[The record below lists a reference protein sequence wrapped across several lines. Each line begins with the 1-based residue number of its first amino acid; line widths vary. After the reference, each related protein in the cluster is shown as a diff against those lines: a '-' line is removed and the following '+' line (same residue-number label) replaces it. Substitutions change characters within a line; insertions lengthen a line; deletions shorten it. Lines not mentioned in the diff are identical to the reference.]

1 MNNIYAMKF
10 FCTLIHW
17 IKDIIRR

>member
-17 IKDIIRR
+17 TKDIIRR